1 MSAANTLNRPAV
13 KDGLGAAPRR
23 RESQIEG

>member
-1 MSAANTLNRPAV
+1 MSATITRNRPEV